1 MKLNKLFHFIPFVI
15 GLLLMTTV
23 FTGCSDDDD
32 ELQQT
37 AFGYVQFK
45 IYKSASAAT
54 KGAETRGTD
63 MLDKLDD
70 AKKIKVVMLYNGN
83 TIEQTL
89 MLNSYNADNA
99 EFGLRSDKLELLAG
113 NYKLIG
119 FYLYDKLDVQIYAG
133 TPGDYKFDVVAGG
146 LKVQDL
152 FTDAVARG
160 MVNFK
165 LIKHGLPKAEAASR
179 AGSGYEDY
187 PFSNIKGVNII
198 VKNLFTQ
205 ELDTIKKVSLN
216 YMENLKDL
224 YTNYDKTN

>member
-1 MKLNKLFHFIPFVI
+1 MKINKLFHFIPFVI

-23 FTGCSDDDD
+23 FTGCDDDDD

-45 IYKSASAAT
+45 LYKSASAA

-63 MLDKLDD
+63 MLDKLND
-70 AKKIKVVMLYNGN
+70 AKKIKVVMLYDGN

-89 MLNSYNADNA
+89 MLNSYNAENA

-133 TPGDYKFDVVAGG
+133 TPGDYK
-146 LKVQDL
+146 L
-152 FTDAVARG
+152 
-160 MVNFK
+160 M
-165 LIKHGLPKAEAASR
+165 
-179 AGSGYEDY
+179 
-187 PFSNIKGVNII
+187 
-198 VKNLFTQ
+198 
-205 ELDTIKKVSLN
+205 
-216 YMENLKDL
+216 
-224 YTNYDKTN
+224 